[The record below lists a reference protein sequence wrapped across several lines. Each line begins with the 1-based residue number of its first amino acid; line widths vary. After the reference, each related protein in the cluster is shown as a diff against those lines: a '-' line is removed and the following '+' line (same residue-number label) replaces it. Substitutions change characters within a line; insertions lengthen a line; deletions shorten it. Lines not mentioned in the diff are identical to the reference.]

1 MKTND
6 FPRMLSDFLLK
17 ELPGVRNQSS
27 NTIVSYRDTY
37 IRLLTYC
44 RDILGIRPENLN
56 VADLTAERIAEFL
69 NWLERK
75 CNNSISTRNQR
86 LAAIHSLFRYIQM
99 QAPEHMFQCQQVL
112 GIPYKK
118 TSRRQVGYLSE
129 AETKTLLS
137 MPDTKTRKGR
147 RDQALLTLLY
157 DSGARVQELAD
168 LRVGDLRLEFPAQ
181 VKLTGK
187 GRKTRSVPLMDK
199 TTALLKN
206 YLLEQHLDSPSDFEH
221 PLFYNSQGRKLTRQ
235 GIAYILK
242 KYAVACEI
250 EEISPHKIRHTSV
263 RGCLQG
269 ERDFF
274 LPRKS
279 SVRTDAAGCVER
291 PSFCLRRP
299 LHRWL
304 SFHDRYCSGPAVFRF
319 LSEKPVHTGFLCYSH
334 TLLASF
340 SASLAAK
347 WFGPFLSGE
356 SVPCRISAP
365 LP

>member
-6 FPRMLSDFLLK
+6 FPRLLSDFLLK
-17 ELPGVRNQSS
+17 ELPGVRNQST

-44 RDILGIRPENLN
+44 RDILDIKPETLS
-56 VADLTAERIAEFL
+56 VGDLTAERITGFL
-69 NWLERK
+69 NWLESE

-118 TSRRQVGYLSE
+118 AGKRQVGYLSE
-129 AETKTLLS
+129 DETKTLLA

-168 LRVGDLRLEFPAQ
+168 LRVGDVRLEFPAQ

-199 TTALLKN
+199 TTVLLKN
-206 YLLEQHLDSPSDFEH
+206 YLSEQHLDSPSDFEH
-221 PLFYNSQGRKLTRQ
+221 PLFYNSQGKKLTRQ
-235 GIAYILK
+235 GIAYVLK
-242 KYAVACEI
+242 KYADACAI
-250 EEISPHKIRHTSV
+250 EQISPHKMRHTKAMHLTEADV
-263 RGCLQG
+263 NPIFI
-269 ERDFF
+269 RDF
-274 LPRKS
+274 LGHTDLKVTEVYSKTSIKMKKAALDKMKS
-279 SVRTDAAGCVER
+279 GKDVI
-291 PSFCLRRP
+291 P
-299 LHRWL
+299 
-304 SFHDRYCSGPAVFRF
+304 
-319 LSEKPVHTGFLCYSH
+319 EKPVKDWTEDKS
-334 TLLASF
+334 LLDW
-340 SASLAAK
+340 LNGLK
-347 WFGPFLSGE
+347 H
-356 SVPCRISAP
+356 
-365 LP
+365 